1 MEAGGVVVT
10 VPPAIK
16 SGGTEDS
23 PEVSDSRSKT
33 ESKLDDFTGETVRSI
48 ELSKD
53 TDIIG
58 FYTKK
63 EELANTLTHG
73 VGAVLAVFGL
83 IILIQKATTTAD
95 IWKIVTTFIFGL
107 TLIIAYTASAFYH
120 GTPEGLW
127 KRIWRSIDHVTIYF
141 LIAGTYTP
149 FVLIILPVAWGWT
162 LFTIVWL
169 LALFGMMIRVF
180 KWQLP
185 DHVSTA
191 PYLAMGWVA
200 LAAIKPMID
209 YSLIHGWGMLSLLV
223 LGGLCYSGGTIFYN
237 KMDLPYNHAY
247 WHLAVLAGS
256 FAHYLAVLYYVIPF

>member
-1 MEAGGVVVT
+1 LEPGT
-10 VPPAIK
+10 VNRTSSTNA
-16 SGGTEDS
+16 SS
-23 PEVSDSRSKT
+23 SDSSEARV
-33 ESKLDDFTGETVRSI
+33 DGNGEFPSQQDGSQTVGSVN
-48 ELSKD
+48 D
-53 TDIIG
+53 GIG
-58 FYTKK
+58 FYTEK
-63 EELANTLTHG
+63 EELANTITHAF
-73 VGAVLAVFGL
+73 GAILAVAGL
-83 IILIQKATTTAD
+83 YLLLVESRWTD
-95 IWKIVTTFIFGL
+95 IWKLLTCLIFGSS
-107 TLIIAYTASAFYH
+107 LIVAYSASALYH
-120 GTPEGLW
+120 GVRGPEW
-127 KRIWRSIDHVTIYF
+127 KRFWRSVDHVTIYF

-169 LALFGMMIRVF
+169 LALLGMMIRVF
-180 KWQLP
+180 NWQLP

-237 KMDLPYNHAY
+237 KMEMPYNHAY

-256 FAHYLAVLYYVIPF
+256 LCHYFAVLFYVIPF